1 MVHLSVQL
9 MHLAIY
15 IKTHK
20 KMIALKVPFEVGIKV
35 HLRLHLSCAYIALV
49 GAFIN
54 AQKCTK

>member
-20 KMIALKVPFEVGIKV
+20 KMIALKVPFEVGIKGALEV
-35 HLRLHLSCAYIALV
+35 ALELRLY
-49 GAFIN
+49 
-54 AQKCTK
+54 CTCWCIH